1 MRKHPVLM
9 TLLLVMSVVLSIRS
23 EAKTLVLEGGL
34 DSTIYLTQLVR
45 FTVDKPLSS
54 HSFRFALPTSFA
66 NKAVSQETRDLTFT
80 YSPQPDREE
89 DEVDRFGNRFHKA
102 IWKDLPG
109 DAQITIQYRT
119 RVKVALSAMESKTPF
134 PLPDVPESEA
144 VFFQASKEV
153 QSKDS
158 EIRSIARN
166 LTAGCTTE
174 YEAVTA
180 ILTHVADTIKYTYNP
195 PQYDAVYT
203 LKAGTGNCQNL
214 AHYSLALLRASD
226 IPARIVGGI
235 SLSEPWQVTLENGQ
249 SWVQRM
255 GQGGHAWI
263 EVYFPDLGWLSYD
276 PLYSRQFTPTRHV
289 KQTHGL
295 EANDINDSWLSSPVH
310 PKYSETVTA
319 KFQDDRI
326 TVRVASSFAAP
337 RSYLLSNRFVAK
349 TAESVPADP
358 PAAPPVPSPV
368 VVPPKPPVKPPPVVT
383 PQPEPPAKPP
393 PVKKPKPEAPAKPL
407 PVEKPEPMPSVTK
420 PTPVKPFPKGTIE
433 FGNMEFP
440 TLVDA
445 YHMVG
450 NEGRKIMD
458 KETSEYVTSKQI
470 YAQAFTAPQS
480 LKLEKISLAMRKFG
494 GDGTIYVDVVADDH
508 GKPGM
513 EGIRS
518 TPIFVDTITRKP
530 GYYWVNFTFP
540 SDLNRDLKQGKYW
553 IVLRHSGETIMNWF
567 FTPGKPYS
575 DGEDTRSTAKGYR
588 WEDILNYDF
597 VFKVTGTRLGQKGS

>member
-1 MRKHPVLM
+1 MRKHPIWIAL
-9 TLLLVMSVVLSIRS
+9 TLVISVVLATRTN
-23 EAKTLVLEGGL
+23 AKTLVLEGGL
-34 DSTIYLTQLVR
+34 DSTIYMTQQVR
-45 FTVDKPLSS
+45 FTVDRPLTS
-54 HSFRFALPTSFA
+54 HSFRFALPTSFS
-66 NKAVSQETRDLTFT
+66 NKAVSQETQDLKFT
-80 YSPQPDREE
+80 YAPQPDREE

-119 RVKVALSAMESKTPF
+119 RVKVALAAMESKAPF
-134 PLPDVPESEA
+134 PLPEVSDAEK
-144 VFFQASKEV
+144 VFLLAAKEV
-153 QSKDS
+153 QSNDS

-166 LTAGCTTE
+166 LTSGRTTE

-180 ILTHVADTIKYTYNP
+180 ILTHVADTIRYTYNP

-203 LKAGTGNCQNL
+203 RKAGTGNCQNL
-214 AHYSLALLRASD
+214 AHYSLALLRASG

-295 EANDINDSWLSSPVH
+295 EANDINDSWLSAPVH

-326 TVRVASSFAAP
+326 AVKVASSFSAP

-349 TAESVPADP
+349 AAETVPV
-358 PAAPPVPSPV
+358 APLEPSPV
-368 VVPPKPPVKPPPVVT
+368 VVPPPKPQPIVT
-383 PQPEPPAKPP
+383 PQPEPPASPP
-393 PVKKPKPEAPAKPL
+393 PLEKLKPETPAKPL
-407 PVEKPEPMPSVTK
+407 PVEKPEPKPPVTK
-420 PTPVKPFPKGTIE
+420 PPPVKPPSKGTIE

-440 TLVDA
+440 NLVDA
-445 YHMVG
+445 YRMVG

-470 YAQAFTAPQS
+470 YAQAFTAPEAM
-480 LKLEKISLAMRKFG
+480 KLEKISLAMRKFG
-494 GDGTIYVDVVADDH
+494 GDGTVYVDVLADDH

-513 EGIRS
+513 DGVRS
-518 TPIFVDTITRKP
+518 NPIFVDTITRKP

-540 SDLNRDLKQGKYW
+540 SDLNRELTQGKYW

-575 DGEDTRSTAKGYR
+575 DGDDTRSTAKGYR

-597 VFKVTGTRLGQKGS
+597 VFKVTGARLGQKGS